1 MESDFALTQ
10 RPLRPDDAARLG
22 AYFDDLS
29 PLSRSRYGPHPFDQA
44 TADAICAGIASD
56 DILRL
61 LGTIVGDDGQERIVA
76 YFLLKRGVWEGD
88 AKRYEAL
95 GIPLDPAT
103 DITLAPSVADAY
115 QDRGIGSR
123 MASYAL
129 ETARGMGYRRVVLWG
144 GVQAG
149 NERAV
154 HFYAKCGFRK
164 VGEFFT
170 DKNNFDM
177 ILDLSVGT
185 GSV

>member
-1 MESDFALTQ
+1 MEPDFALTR
-10 RPLRPDDAARLG
+10 RPLRSDEAARLG
-22 AYFDDLS
+22 AYFEALS

-44 TADAICAGIASD
+44 TADAICAGIETD
-56 DILRL
+56 DVLRL
-61 LGTIVGDDGQERIVA
+61 LGTIVEGDGQERIIA

-95 GIPLDPAT
+95 GLPLDPAT
-103 DITLAPSVADAY
+103 DATLAPSVADAY
-115 QDRGIGSR
+115 QDRGIGSL
-123 MASYAL
+123 MAAYAL
-129 ETARGMGYRRVVLWG
+129 ETARGLGYRRVVLWG

-154 HFYAKCGFRK
+154 HFYSKLGFRN

-177 ILDLSVGT
+177 ILEL
-185 GSV
+185 